1 MNRYI
6 FLIVLLW
13 MTILCVSC
21 TQGNERSVSNK
32 KLETELNLLKKTP
45 VSLPPH
51 LEAWTCKDG
60 AKPDTTLLDRPIKM
74 IVYIGKDG
82 CTNCKLRSL
91 LPINMFMIEHR
102 DMKQFGVV
110 VILNTPDKE
119 DTKKILSDLR
129 FRHTV
134 FFDVDG
140 AFEHLNPHVPSDEA
154 FHKFLLG
161 KDNRVVLVGDPTH
174 NEKLNKLYLEV
185 MRKGAN

>member
-13 MTILCVSC
+13 MTILCISC

-32 KLETELNLLKKTP
+32 KLETELNLLKETP
-45 VSLPPH
+45 VSLPPY
-51 LEAWTCKDG
+51 LEAWTCRDG

-110 VILNTPDKE
+110 HCQLRLAVI
-119 DTKKILSDLR
+119 
-129 FRHTV
+129 FQQ
-134 FFDVDG
+134 
-140 AFEHLNPHVPSDEA
+140 AHVPSDEA